1 MGTEVKKSAF
11 EYVIH
16 DGEKI
21 LERDA
26 VMAVSREQALVLIGS
41 RTKPDIDA
49 AGVEV
54 LLRPFCR
61 EFK

>member
-1 MGTEVKKSAF
+1 MEEVKKIVF

-21 LERDA
+21 LDEGLLLATD
-26 VMAVSREQALVLIGS
+26 RESGLVLLGS
-41 RTKPDIDA
+41 RTSIDLDA

-54 LLRPFCR
+54 LLRPFC
-61 EFK
+61 